1 MPKFAYEGGEIN
13 YEIACEGHP
22 LIFVSGLNGVARY
35 WQPQV
40 MIRRGPRSRAAVKLR
55 RFGPVKGSHSHRERR
70 IFSKHRAIARWP
82 RRRYSR
88 K

>member
-22 LIFVSGLNGVARY
+22 LIFVSGLNGVVRY

-40 MIRRGPRSRAAVKLR
+40 MIRRGPRSRVAVK
-55 RFGPVKGSHSHRERR
+55 
-70 IFSKHRAIARWP
+70 
-82 RRRYSR
+82 RRRCESLR
-88 K
+88 ACEGLT